1 MDRRPTSGW
10 HVARW
15 RNLAYPQNVS
25 TKSLILSHRGWSI
38 FAAGVLP
45 ALLVPTFFFVS
56 ASTPAKAAT
65 TGKTLI
71 VGGDYSYPPY
81 EFIDNNGRAAG
92 FNVDLMR
99 AIAAEEHLNVVFRLG
114 PWKKRRHLLETGRI
128 AILPM
133 FISAERDKSFDFSD
147 PFLDVN
153 HALFVRR
160 GGTVWPQSLR
170 DLNGLQ
176 VLVETGSYANDVLMH
191 SAKSMSLIQV
201 RSEYAA
207 MRLLAAGRYDVAVL
221 GGLRARLMLQDPV
234 FSNVTTS
241 GPPLLP
247 AQYAFA
253 VTEGNEALLRKINH
267 GLQQV
272 KKSGDFDRLYN
283 KWIAQNPDEFNWRR
297 LVYIG
302 IWSGLVTFAAALLV
316 ALWIYTLKRQV
327 RLRTR
332 ELKSSEAQFR
342 ATFENAGVGIALVT
356 PDLHCQ
362 QANVSLAHMM
372 GTSLE
377 RLKQKPLR
385 HILNR
390 EDIHHLFDESRRLME
405 GEADSFS
412 TECGFTNFEGQAG
425 WANIVVTIIRDSEDT
440 PRGFIV
446 VVENRTETQRLATQL
461 DYQGRHDALTGLK
474 NRHALSKR
482 LYALMKPA
490 SVTREHAL
498 CFVDID
504 QFKVINGTCG
514 HDAGDAF
521 LLKVASGL
529 HHVVGNEGILARLG
543 GDKFGLLVEDCTTER
558 ALEFAHAM
566 RDSVGRTDFDW
577 NGHFFRR
584 GASVGVVPFN
594 NQSELPEGVLA
605 AADIACTVAK
615 DKGGN
620 QIHVFV
626 LEDSEIARHHSE
638 LRWVSRLGAA
648 MDSNHF
654 ELYCQPIIPLRSET
668 TRLHY
673 EILLR
678 YRDSHGKLV
687 GPGQFIPA
695 AERYLM
701 MESLD
706 RWVVRKVLEWLQS
719 HPRHCEQLELCAI
732 NLSGQ
737 SIGNPG
743 FHEFLEQALD
753 DYDVPARKLCIE
765 ITETAAIANIGNA
778 AEFARRLKG
787 RGCHLALDDFG
798 IGMSSFAYL
807 KSFPVDFLKIDGSF
821 VREIGNNT
829 LDRAVVHSIAEVG
842 HAMGMKTIAEFVETR
857 EILRHVNEI
866 GLDYAQGVYFA
877 RPQPLDE
884 LIRRDSVE
892 LSVVR

>member
-1 MDRRPTSGW
+1 MSI
-10 HVARW
+10 
-15 RNLAYPQNVS
+15 
-25 TKSLILSHRGWSI
+25 KSLIMRRPDWRTLET
-38 FAAGVLP
+38 GVLP
-45 ALLVPTFFFVS
+45 GLVMLTSSFALAPI
-56 ASTPAKAAT
+56 PAHAAT
-65 TGKTLI
+65 AASIL
-71 VGGDYSYPPY
+71 VAGGDYSYPPY
-81 EFIDNNGRAAG
+81 EFIDNSGRPAG

-99 AIAAEEHLNVVFRLG
+99 AIAAEENLNVAFRLG
-114 PWKKRRHLLETGRI
+114 PWKKRRHLLETGKI
-128 AILPM
+128 AVLAM
-133 FISAERDKSFDFSD
+133 FVSAERDQSFDFSK
-147 PFLDVN
+147 PFLYVN

-160 GGTVWPQSLR
+160 GDAVSPQSLR

-176 VLVETGSYANDVLMH
+176 VLVETGSYADDLLAH
-191 SAKSMSLIQV
+191 SASSMTLVQV

-221 GGLRARLMLQDPV
+221 GGLRGRLMLEDPA
-234 FSNVTTS
+234 FSDVTTS

-272 KKSGDFDRLYN
+272 KQSGEFDRLYN

-297 LVYIG
+297 LVHIG
-302 IWSGLVTFAAALLV
+302 IWAGLATLAAALL
-316 ALWIYTLKRQV
+316 ATLWIYTLKRQV
-327 RLRTR
+327 RVRTR
-332 ELKSSEAQFR
+332 ALKSSEEQFR
-342 ATFENAGVGIALVT
+342 ATFENAGVGMAWVT
-356 PDLHCQ
+356 PDLRCQ
-362 QANVSLAHMM
+362 QANASLARML
-372 GTSLE
+372 GISLDS
-377 RLKQKPLR
+377 LKQKSLR

-390 EDIHHLFDESRRLME
+390 EDVHHLFDESRRLID
-405 GEADSFS
+405 GQADSFS
-412 TECGFTNFEGQAG
+412 VQCGFTNFEGQAG
-425 WANIVVTIIRDSEDT
+425 WANVVVTIMREVDGT
-440 PRGFIV
+440 PGGFIV
-446 VVENRTETQRLATQL
+446 VVENRSETQRLAAQL
-461 DYQGRHDALTGLK
+461 DYQGRHDVLTGLQ
-474 NRHALSKR
+474 NRHALSKK
-482 LYALMKPA
+482 LYPLMRPGA
-490 SVTREHAL
+490 VTREHAL
-498 CFVDID
+498 CFLDID

-521 LLKVASGL
+521 LLKVASEM
-529 HHVVGNEGILARLG
+529 HRAVGHEGILARLG
-543 GDKFGLLVEDCTTER
+543 GDKFGLLVENCATEK
-558 ALEFAHAM
+558 ALDFAHAM
-566 RDSVGRTDFDW
+566 RDSVSRTEFDW

-648 MDSNHF
+648 MDNNHF
-654 ELYCQPIIPLRSET
+654 ELYYQPIIPLRGET
-668 TRLHY
+668 KKLHY

-678 YRDSHGKLV
+678 YRDSHDKIV
-687 GPGQFIPA
+687 APGQFIPA
-695 AERYLM
+695 AERYLV

-706 RWVVRKVLEWLQS
+706 RWVVRSVLEWLQS
-719 HPRHCEQLELCAI
+719 HPRHCEQLDLCAI

-743 FHEFLEQALD
+743 FHEFLEHALD

-778 AEFARRLKG
+778 SAFARRLKS

-857 EILRHVNEI
+857 EILQQVNEM
-866 GLDYAQGVYFA
+866 GLDYAQGFYFA
-877 RPQPLDE
+877 RPQPLNE
-884 LIRRDSVE
+884 LIRTDPVK
-892 LSVVR
+892 LSLVR